1 MKPTEAIPSRQITL
15 VVGALGLLTLLAGC
29 ASTPPLTHPPLAHPP
44 PAQTRSAS
52 HPPSRPRPSVPLLKG
67 ILLDRVIAV
76 VNGSP
81 ILQSSLDQ
89 EMNLL
94 SHELMARHFTV
105 PPRKIFR
112 RQVLARMVQQKIELE
127 AAHLHGIAVS
137 DQHVSGVLAEIAARD
152 RVPFD
157 QFPEKLLREHI
168 NYMAFRN
175 FIRNEL
181 IIHRMIS
188 TAVVPNVT
196 VTKGEVEAWLRDH
209 PMHTQ
214 VDYHLKDIRIDIP
227 TARNPL
233 TVQAAKNQA
242 EALVTE
248 LKLGHS
254 FSDIAVA
261 DSAGRNALK
270 GGALGWKSADVLP
283 ASWRGALKNLPQGG
297 ITAPIATRRGF
308 VILKLLGRKVTEM
321 HPIFAREYRVR
332 QIVIRPTP
340 ALPGTAVRQ
349 RLLKLR
355 RMLMHGAH
363 WRPLAKAYSD
373 DPTVELNG
381 GLLGWVLPKSLP
393 TPYPKI
399 LSHLAVHQISQPFL
413 TDNGWVI
420 TQVLGIRRH
429 NVTRR
434 IFTQRAYA
442 ILFERRLRHE
452 AAHFLHGLIAEAFVH
467 YLVPWA
473 H

>member
-1 MKPTEAIPSRQITL
+1 MKPTEKTPSWQKIVIPAA
-15 VVGALGLLTLLAGC
+15 VGLATLLGGC
-29 ASTPPLTHPPLAHPP
+29 ASTPPAIPP
-44 PAQTRSAS
+44 PPIRL
-52 HPPSRPRPSVPLLKG
+52 HPAPRPSPRSRPTPPPLKG
-67 ILLDRVIAV
+67 VLLDRVIAV

-81 ILQSSLDQ
+81 ILQSSLNR

-94 SHELMARHFTV
+94 GHELMARHFAV
-105 PPRKIFR
+105 PPHKIFR

-127 AAHLHGIAVS
+127 AAHLHGITVS
-137 DQHVSGVLAEIAARD
+137 DQHVSGVLAEIAERD
-152 RVPFD
+152 KVPFD
-157 QFPEKLLREHI
+157 QFPEKLLKEHI

-188 TAVVPNVT
+188 TAVVPNVN
-196 VTKGEVEAWLRDH
+196 VTKGEVEAWIRNH
-209 PMHTQ
+209 PSGSQ
-214 VDYHLKDIRIDIP
+214 VSYHLKDIRINIP

-233 TVQAAKNQA
+233 TVRAAKNQA

-254 FSDIAVA
+254 FSNIAVA

-270 GGALGWKSADVLP
+270 GGEMGWKAAAVLP
-283 ASWRGALKNLPQGG
+283 ASWRAALKHLPQGE
-297 ITAPIATRRGF
+297 ITAPIETRRGF
-308 VILKLLGRKVTEM
+308 VILKLLGRKVTETR
-321 HPIFAREYRVR
+321 PIFAREYHVR

-340 ALPGTAVRQ
+340 ALTAAAVRQ
-349 RLLKLR
+349 RLLQIRLH
-355 RMLMHGAH
+355 LMHGAH
-363 WRPLAKAYSD
+363 WDTMAKANSD
-373 DPTVELNG
+373 DPTVQLTG
-381 GLLGWVLPKSLP
+381 GLLGWVLPQSLP
-393 TPYPKI
+393 APYPRI
-399 LSHLAVHQISQPFL
+399 LSHLKVRQISQPFL

-420 TQVLGIRRH
+420 AQVLGIRRH

-434 IFTQRAYA
+434 ILSQRAYA

-452 AAHFLHGLIAEAFVH
+452 AAHFLHNLIAEAFVH

>member
-1 MKPTEAIPSRQITL
+1 MKPTEKIPSWQKI
-15 VVGALGLLTLLAGC
+15 VVPAAVGLAMLLGGC
-29 ASTPPLTHPPLAHPP
+29 ASTPPPVTPP
-44 PAQTRSAS
+44 PPTRSRPTP
-52 HPPSRPRPSVPLLKG
+52 PPSPRSGPPSPPLKG

-81 ILQSSLDQ
+81 ILQSSLDR
-89 EMNLL
+89 EMHLL
-94 SHELMARHFTV
+94 GHELMARHFSV

-127 AAHLHGIAVS
+127 AAHLHGITVS
-137 DQHVSGVLAEIAARD
+137 DQHVSGVLAEIAERD
-152 RVPFD
+152 KVPFA
-157 QFPEKLLREHI
+157 QFPEKLLQEHI

-188 TAVVPNVT
+188 TAVVPNVN
-196 VTKGEVEAWLRDH
+196 VTKGEVKAWIRNH
-209 PMHTQ
+209 PLGSQ
-214 VDYHLKDIRIDIP
+214 VSYHLKDIRINIP

-233 TVQAAKNQA
+233 TVRAAKNQA

-254 FSDIAVA
+254 FSNIAVA

-270 GGALGWKSADVLP
+270 GGEMGWKAAAVLP
-283 ASWRGALKNLPQGG
+283 ASWRAALKNLPPDG
-297 ITAPIATRRGF
+297 ITAPIETRRGF
-308 VILKLLGRKVTEM
+308 VILKLLDRKVTET

-340 ALPGTAVRQ
+340 ALPASAVRH
-349 RLLKLR
+349 RLLQLR
-355 RMLMHGAH
+355 LQLMHGAH
-363 WRPLAKAYSD
+363 WATVAKANSD
-373 DPTVELNG
+373 EPTVQLTG

-393 TPYPKI
+393 TPYPQI
-399 LSHLAVHQISQPFL
+399 LSHLAVRHISRPFL

-420 TQVLGIRRH
+420 AQVLGVRRH

-434 IFTQRAYA
+434 VLTQRAYA

-452 AAHFLHGLIAEAFVH
+452 AAHFLHNLIAEAFVH